1 MDDNFLQSTLKS
13 GLFDIG
19 DSDERLKWLQQSV
32 SALVKYLKK
41 NYSLLPKYSLVA
53 LDPNISDK
61 EPILN
66 DVEEIVT
73 KYWKALRGKYP
84 DMPRNIH
91 RGVIL
96 NALMEIGSEDPIAA
110 RIVYLTS
117 SNFYPYA
124 KLGKEKEI
132 AHILL
137 TELGEIAEKNA
148 VEEWSLI
155 EEEPRLRLGK
165 LKIDSLQFGKIELDD
180 EIVRSKLNEA
190 LSNSPSGH
198 GPNHGLHQPQY
209 KEHFIEKTTEAITQS
224 FDSAFSDLS
233 KALNPSA
240 IEDPIN
246 KFFTSFKKS
255 LDDNLKSSFASIV
268 AVERRSKLLWW
279 KETLYSSSL
288 KKSYRE
294 VSNPVLPILMGSDL
308 NEQVAKIT
316 PISVDYL
323 LRDTLLILNE
333 KKGEKIKFK
342 DFFNSLIK
350 DSGKSEIINLL
361 PEINESDGRITVT
374 DFIVLFLND
383 KAKLK
388 DFTERTGIKQ
398 DDEVSIEDLSVAIFH
413 DLLTKRLSSK

>member
-1 MDDNFLQSTLKS
+1 
-13 GLFDIG
+13 
-19 DSDERLKWLQQSV
+19 
-32 SALVKYLKK
+32 
-41 NYSLLPKYSLVA
+41 
-53 LDPNISDK
+53 
-61 EPILN
+61 
-66 DVEEIVT
+66 
-73 KYWKALRGKYP
+73 
-84 DMPRNIH
+84 
-91 RGVIL
+91 
-96 NALMEIGSEDPIAA
+96 MELGSEDPVAA
-110 RIVYLTS
+110 RIIYLTS

-124 KLGKEKEI
+124 KLGKEN
-132 AHILL
+132 HLVRTLL

-155 EEEPRLRLGK
+155 EEEPKLRLGI
-165 LKIDSLQFGKIELDD
+165 LKIDNLQFGKIELDD

-209 KEHFIEKTTEAITQS
+209 KEHFKEKTTEAITQS
-224 FDSAFSDLS
+224 FDSAFSDLN
-233 KALNPSA
+233 KALNPTA

-246 KFFTSFKKS
+246 KFFTAFKKS
-255 LDDNLKSSFASIV
+255 LDQNLKSSFASIL

-279 KETLYSSSL
+279 KETLYSPSL
-288 KKSYRE
+288 RKSYRE
-294 VSNPVLPILMGSDL
+294 VPQPILPIVMGSDL
-308 NEQVAKIT
+308 NEQVAEIT

-342 DFFNSLIK
+342 DFFYSLTKNST
-350 DSGKSEIINLL
+350 KSEVTNLL
-361 PEINESDGRITVT
+361 PEINDSDGRISVT
-374 DFIVLFLND
+374 DFIILFLNE

-398 DDEVSIEDLSVAIFH
+398 DDEVSSEDLSVTIFH